1 MLITECKFYFICDY
15 ICPCKSFAP
24 KNKCFLFPFYGVNWS
39 NFEDVPKLFFGI
51 KKKVWLAWYHAM
63 AGIILGEKE
72 ISISATGIFEAFM
85 FSAYFNINKAHLNKY
100 NIPKSLLLNP

>member
-1 MLITECKFYFICDY
+1 
-15 ICPCKSFAP
+15 
-24 KNKCFLFPFYGVNWS
+24 
-39 NFEDVPKLFFGI
+39 
-51 KKKVWLAWYHAM
+51 M